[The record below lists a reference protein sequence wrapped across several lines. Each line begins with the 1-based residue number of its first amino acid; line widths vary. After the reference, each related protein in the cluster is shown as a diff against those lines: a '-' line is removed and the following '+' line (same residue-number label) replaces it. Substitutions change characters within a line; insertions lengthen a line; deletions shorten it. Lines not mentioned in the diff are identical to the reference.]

1 MVRGRSRPH
10 RGTQMMMSGQ
20 ADSAAVAAG
29 TTSPKPFTTRSFVGL
44 VVAFACAVSFAAN
57 AGAGL
62 PGEDPLAT
70 KDAIGRGVHLFFGGD
85 FDRAYDELTD
95 AIQAGTSDP
104 RAFYYRGLASLRLG
118 RTGEAEADFA
128 SGAEHE
134 ATAGSTKRVS
144 RALERVQGCDRLTL
158 ERFRARARLAGL
170 QRDQEAAA
178 RRYSAI
184 EDPSSESRRR
194 RRPEDVGPELL
205 SPRRADGVEE
215 VPPPR
220 GKPGR
225 NFEDEPRPTDGD
237 DPFGEPKPR
246 DAAGDA
252 DESEPKMAAEAEEEM
267 AEEDSEEKT
276 GADAEQQ

>member
-1 MVRGRSRPH
+1 MPC
-10 RGTQMMMSGQ
+10 
-20 ADSAAVAAG
+20 AA
-29 TTSPKPFTTRSFVGL
+29 RSFFGL
-44 VVAFACAVSFAAN
+44 VVALACALASAGN
-57 AGAGL
+57 AGAAL

-70 KDAIGRGVHLFFGGD
+70 KDAIGRGVHFFFGGD
-85 FDRAYDELTD
+85 FDRAYDELTN
-95 AIQAGTSDP
+95 AIQAGTNDP

-118 RTGEAEADFA
+118 RTGEAEADFV

-184 EDPSSESRRR
+184 EDPSGESRRR

-220 GKPGR
+220 AKPGR
-225 NFEDEPRPTDGD
+225 NFEDEGRPTDGD
-237 DPFGEPKPR
+237 DPFGEPKPME
-246 DAAGDA
+246 AEGDA
-252 DESEPKMAAEAEEEM
+252 DESEPKMAADAEEEM
-267 AEEDSEEKT
+267 VEESSEEKT
-276 GADAEQQ
+276 EADAEQK